1 MSISLSIAAQQELRD
16 AQQEAEKISLLPAN
30 QLTAEKRTRF
40 SFLLSKIS
48 AIRAGSVSDE
58 VRHADASKLAKEFGI
73 TIERLSE
80 EQRAKNEEIEEFR
93 QFVRKGTVPER
104 RTAMDSIDGALGG
117 YLCPVSLQ
125 DELFKGIS
133 TIEPLFDETNVRFI
147 RTTTGRSLVG
157 PGIDLSSMSA
167 SIIAQNT
174 QIAPSAN
181 PTISKTTWGAFTYK
195 TSPIAVTMEIEQ
207 DAFESMAN
215 EVIREAFSVGFAMGI
230 GADLISG
237 NGTTAPQ
244 GIVTAATDSTITT
257 ASSSAI
263 TADEILSVYF
273 ALPKIHRSNPK
284 TAWIFSD
291 DQYQIVRKA
300 VDGNQ
305 RPLLNIADD
314 GEKLL
319 GKKVLVSPSLASGSK
334 FVLANLSQYCV
345 RVATES
351 VRVQRAAEL
360 PGYVER
366 GVALLTASMRV
377 DAKLVQPASTVSPA
391 VFGTFHS

>member
-1 MSISLSIAAQQELRD
+1 MSLSVSAQIELRD
-16 AQQEAEKISLLPAN
+16 VVAEMETLSALPSLTGQQK
-30 QLTAEKRTRF
+30 TRF
-40 SFLLSKIS
+40 GFLLSRASVLKS
-48 AIRAGSVSDE
+48 GAISDE
-58 VRHADASKLAKEFGI
+58 VRQADAAKLAKEFGFSM
-73 TIERLSE
+73 ERPTE
-80 EQRAKNEEIEEFR
+80 EQRAKTEEIEEFR
-93 QFVRKGTVPER
+93 QFIQRGTIPER
-104 RTAMDSIDGALGG
+104 RTYAPLDSLDGALGG
-117 YLCPVSLQ
+117 YLCPVSFQ
-125 DELFKGIS
+125 SELFKGIN

-174 QIAPSAN
+174 QIAPLTN

-195 TSPIAVTMEIEQ
+195 TSPIAVTLEIEQ

-215 EVIREAFSVGFAMGI
+215 EVIRDAFSVGFATGI

-273 ALPKIHRSNPK
+273 ALPRIHRANPK

-291 DQYQIVRKA
+291 EQYQIVRKA

-305 RPLLNIADD
+305 RPLLNMADD

-319 GKKVLVSPSLASGSK
+319 GKKVLVSPALASGSK
-334 FVLANLSQYCV
+334 FALANLSQYCV

-360 PGYVER
+360 PSYVER